1 MNKILL
7 SGLAGLAVINA
18 AVAVPSPADRRALC
32 EKHPEKYVWVEKTE
46 TCVPI
51 NPCKSDNSSI
61 VEAYCNKT
69 FANVQL
75 GNWTKGL
82 KLARA
87 YVERNLGTS
96 VIGDGRRIRKNID
109 ISTFGQDYIPCETSD
124 GGYVVFEFDDL
135 SDWTRS
141 DILEGSIKGACKI
154 FGDLGILYHIH
165 EKNTYT
171 CPNVDNENDCT
182 TVAELAS
189 DVSDR
194 IIQSEYVNSTNDIGE
209 SYWKCVLRPID

>member
-1 MNKILL
+1 M
-7 SGLAGLAVINA
+7 
-18 AVAVPSPADRRALC
+18 
-32 EKHPEKYVWVEKTE
+32 
-46 TCVPI
+46 PI

-75 GNWTKGL
+75 GIWTGGL
-82 KLARA
+82 KLVRA

-96 VIGDGRRIRKNID
+96 VIGDSRSIRKNID
-109 ISTFGQDYIPCETSD
+109 ISTFGQDYIPCKTAD

-135 SDWTRS
+135 RDRTRS
-141 DILEGSIKGACKI
+141 DILEGAIKGACKV
-154 FGDLGILYHIH
+154 FGDLNMLYSIH
-165 EKNTYT
+165 EKNRYT

-189 DVSDR
+189 GMSDT
-194 IIQSEYVNSTNDIGE
+194 IIQSEYVNAQNDIGDT
-209 SYWKCVLRPID
+209 YWECMLRPVD